1 MLRSAFSLSQVSV
14 RCFPLVCPVSLSGS
28 SEPLSVFI
36 STLELSHFHVDSNY
50 ILRISDISEVYFD
63 MSSKSLT
70 IPAKRLTGFL
80 IETPTGPTCISDW
93 ECCAV
98 KAPFFSFLYVLLSY
112 LYILKSFSA
121 VP

>member
-1 MLRSAFSLSQVSV
+1 M
-14 RCFPLVCPVSLSGS
+14 CPVSLSGS
-28 SEPLSVFI
+28 LEPLLVFI

-80 IETPTGPTCISDW
+80 IETPTGPTCISD
-93 ECCAV
+93 
-98 KAPFFSFLYVLLSY
+98 
-112 LYILKSFSA
+112 
-121 VP
+121 